1 MTITATDS
9 VSVSGGSLLSNLA
22 SGRGDAGRVI
32 VSAPTLS
39 IDNGR
44 IQATTWGE
52 GHAGSL
58 DVQVGRLMLTGGAQI
73 DSSTRGAG
81 HGGEVTV
88 AAREAITIS
97 GQSRLDV
104 SGLYSNAF
112 SSGEAGRLAVATPLL
127 TMDNSLI
134 QAVAAADSR
143 GNAGGLDVQVGRLML
158 TGGAQID
165 SGTRAGSTGRGG
177 S

>member
-1 MTITATDS
+1 M
-9 VSVSGGSLLSNLA
+9 
-22 SGRGDAGRVI
+22 I

-81 HGGEVTV
+81 MAE
-88 AAREAITIS
+88 R
-97 GQSRLDV
+97 
-104 SGLYSNAF
+104 
-112 SSGEAGRLAVATPLL
+112 
-127 TMDNSLI
+127 
-134 QAVAAADSR
+134 
-143 GNAGGLDVQVGRLML
+143 
-158 TGGAQID
+158 
-165 SGTRAGSTGRGG
+165 
-177 S
+177 

>member
-1 MTITATDS
+1 M
-9 VSVSGGSLLSNLA
+9 
-22 SGRGDAGRVI
+22 
-32 VSAPTLS
+32 
-39 IDNGR
+39 
-44 IQATTWGE
+44 
-52 GHAGSL
+52 
-58 DVQVGRLMLTGGAQI
+58 
-73 DSSTRGAG
+73 
-81 HGGEVTV
+81 

-165 SGTRAGSTGRGG
+165 SGTRAGSTGVAGADGHGERGHRHQRAG
-177 S
+177 QLGRERAVQ

>member
-1 MTITATDS
+1 MAVCSPI
-9 VSVSGGSLLSNLA
+9 LLVA
-22 SGRGDAGRVI
+22 AGMPAGI

-97 GQSRLDV
+97 GQSRLDGAGCTV
-104 SGLYSNAF
+104 HAF
-112 SSGEAGRLAVATPLL
+112 
-127 TMDNSLI
+127 
-134 QAVAAADSR
+134 VAAK
-143 GNAGGLDVQVGRLML
+143 
-158 TGGAQID
+158 
-165 SGTRAGSTGRGG
+165 RAGWPSPHRC
-177 S
+177 